1 MRNRGV
7 RNKDLYRFP
16 YVVVINITISI
27 TYRNH
32 YPTKYSKYQKYLY
45 DRIKSLKMCF
55 VSPKRWFEIR
65 NILNDEGLKTP
76 KGHKFEI
83 NNVMSIYK
91 KGKVREERLNSEVKV
106 EKSLQ
111 IIEYDSDQITILD

>member
-1 MRNRGV
+1 
-7 RNKDLYRFP
+7 
-16 YVVVINITISI
+16 
-27 TYRNH
+27 
-32 YPTKYSKYQKYLY
+32 
-45 DRIKSLKMCF
+45 MCF

-91 KGKVREERLNSEVKV
+91 KRKVREERLNSEVKV

>member
-1 MRNRGV
+1 
-7 RNKDLYRFP
+7 
-16 YVVVINITISI
+16 VINIYVTI

-32 YPTKYSKYQKYLY
+32 YPSKYTPYQQLLY
-45 DRIKSLKMCF
+45 DRIKSYREDF

-65 NILNDEGLKTP
+65 DILNCEGLKTP
-76 KGHKFEI
+76 KGHTFEI

-91 KGKVREERLNSEVKV
+91 KGKVREERLNSEVEV

>member
-1 MRNRGV
+1 
-7 RNKDLYRFP
+7 
-16 YVVVINITISI
+16 
-27 TYRNH
+27 
-32 YPTKYSKYQKYLY
+32 
-45 DRIKSLKMCF
+45 MCF

-111 IIEYDSDQITILD
+111 IIEYDSD

>member
-1 MRNRGV
+1 
-7 RNKDLYRFP
+7 
-16 YVVVINITISI
+16 
-27 TYRNH
+27 
-32 YPTKYSKYQKYLY
+32 
-45 DRIKSLKMCF
+45 MCF

-91 KGKVREERLNSEVKV
+91 KGKVREERLNSDVKV

>member
-1 MRNRGV
+1 
-7 RNKDLYRFP
+7 
-16 YVVVINITISI
+16 
-27 TYRNH
+27 
-32 YPTKYSKYQKYLY
+32 
-45 DRIKSLKMCF
+45 MCF

-111 IIEYDSDQITILD
+111 IIEYDSDQITFLD

>member
-1 MRNRGV
+1 
-7 RNKDLYRFP
+7 
-16 YVVVINITISI
+16 
-27 TYRNH
+27 
-32 YPTKYSKYQKYLY
+32 
-45 DRIKSLKMCF
+45 MCF

-111 IIEYDSDQITILD
+111 IIEYDSVQITILD

>member
-1 MRNRGV
+1 
-7 RNKDLYRFP
+7 
-16 YVVVINITISI
+16 
-27 TYRNH
+27 
-32 YPTKYSKYQKYLY
+32 
-45 DRIKSLKMCF
+45 MCF

-91 KGKVREERLNSEVKV
+91 KGKVREEMLNSEVKV

>member
-1 MRNRGV
+1 
-7 RNKDLYRFP
+7 
-16 YVVVINITISI
+16 
-27 TYRNH
+27 
-32 YPTKYSKYQKYLY
+32 
-45 DRIKSLKMCF
+45 MCF

-65 NILNDEGLKTP
+65 NILNDEGLKTS

>member
-1 MRNRGV
+1 
-7 RNKDLYRFP
+7 
-16 YVVVINITISI
+16 
-27 TYRNH
+27 
-32 YPTKYSKYQKYLY
+32 
-45 DRIKSLKMCF
+45 MCF
-55 VSPKRWFEIR
+55 VSPKRWFEVR